1 MAPQQAFL
9 NGLANYLA
17 NCPADDVLR
26 RVLIYC
32 KAHLTTMPRIVF
44 RESYTTSYPPDCMVI
59 GLGPVDSGEVHLT
72 FGGFY
77 VELRHTK

>member
-1 MAPQQAFL
+1 MAPQQLFL
-9 NGLANYLA
+9 NGLSNYLA

-32 KAHLTTMPRIVF
+32 KAHLTKMPPIIF
-44 RESYTTSYPPDCMVI
+44 RESYDISYPHDCMVI
-59 GLGPVDSGEVHLT
+59 GLGPIGSGEVHLT

-77 VELRHTK
+77 VELRHSK